1 MGYCFGLIRARR
13 TSSEVLLRLI
23 PGDAIF
29 LLILQYNKAFLS
41 LYLRHTHD
49 LASLSVHR
57 CISPLPP
64 PPQSLFS
71 PQARG
76 ARAPHTKYL
85 VCFCGFLTEWGDMTI
100 LKN

>member
-29 LLILQYNKAFLS
+29 LLIPQYNKAFLS
-41 LYLRHTHD
+41 LYLRHKHD

-57 CISPLPP
+57 CISPLPSASANLRNRF
-64 PPQSLFS
+64 SL
-71 PQARG
+71 PRPV
-76 ARAPHTKYL
+76 ARAR
-85 VCFCGFLTEWGDMTI
+85 DIQSI
-100 LKN
+100 LFAFAGSRLNGVT